1 MKRVA
6 LNYNEYDVRGNGT
19 YEECIEESLQTPC
32 YTTYSELMVQQG
44 GTFNLAVELSAGRS
58 LQYGSQCPQC

>member
-1 MKRVA
+1 MKQYLSEALCPFIHCAPFEPRAGPMKRVA

-32 YTTYSELMVQQG
+32 
-44 GTFNLAVELSAGRS
+44 
-58 LQYGSQCPQC
+58 